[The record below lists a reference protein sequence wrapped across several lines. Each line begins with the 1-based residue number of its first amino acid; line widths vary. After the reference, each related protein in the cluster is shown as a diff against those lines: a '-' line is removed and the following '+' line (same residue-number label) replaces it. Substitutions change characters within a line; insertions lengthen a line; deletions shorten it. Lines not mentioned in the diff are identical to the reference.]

1 MSILDNYNSLFV
13 KLLLTGAKEKQN
25 MDNIILIDFC
35 AYWTQPKN
43 IFGVKQGCSWSF
55 LPKAKNLLKFLPF
68 N

>member
-35 AYWTQPKN
+35 AYWTQPKS
-43 IFGVKQGCSWSF
+43 IFGVKQECS
-55 LPKAKNLLKFLPF
+55 
-68 N
+68 

>member
-35 AYWTQPKN
+35 AYWTQPKS
-43 IFGVKQGCSWSF
+43 IFGVKQGCS
-55 LPKAKNLLKFLPF
+55 
-68 N
+68 